1 MYLLNNGRQ
10 NGEAIHPKQTVLE
23 KKHWSCL
30 GRDSNE
36 PLPTG
41 FPGRLS
47 LPHIYNSDNHAIVC
61 NVSMRHCTYVPRLRP
76 PRLFKSRLALSF
88 TSVGISSRISP
99 TLSSTAGGN
108 PSTNRS
114 SRCRSLLGNSPER
127 VSSSCLALCL
137 VLSEPVAECCA
148 PSTKYFPGLR
158 QTVISWR
165 MKVIGWLPIAC
176 TSPMLQNITSLNP

>member
-1 MYLLNNGRQ
+1 MEIRSVITQSRQ
-10 NGEAIHPKQTVLE
+10 
-23 KKHWSCL
+23 C
-30 GRDSNE
+30 
-36 PLPTG
+36 LPTG

-47 LPHIYNSDNHAIVC
+47 LPPIYNSDNHAIWLQCQYADFV
-61 NVSMRHCTYVPRLRP
+61 NYVPRLRP
-76 PRLFKSRLALSF
+76 PRLFRSRLALSF

-137 VLSEPVAECCA
+137 ELSEPVVECCT
-148 PSTKYFPGLR
+148 PGTKYFPGLR

-165 MKVIGWLPIAC
+165 MKVIG
-176 TSPMLQNITSLNP
+176 